1 MGDDERGVRP
11 PVAVVTDAACGLP
24 DALRAALE
32 ADHGLTVL
40 ELPVTVDGEPL
51 APGSPA
57 ALELALA
64 SGRTLATSRPSPGA
78 VEAVYR
84 RLAGAGHPHIVS
96 VHLSAGLS
104 GTVDSARW
112 AAGRVPVPVSVI
124 DSGTAGMAL
133 GFAVRDACLTAATGA
148 PPAAVVAAARHAA
161 EQHRVRFYVPS
172 LDTLRR
178 GGRVGGAA
186 AWLGGVLA
194 IKPLLQIDDGVVVPL
209 ERVRSAPRAIRRL
222 EALAVT
228 DLGVVP
234 AGDRDCA
241 VHHFGNLAEADEL
254 AERLTAQTGVR
265 PLVSRLPSVLAAHV
279 GLGVLG
285 VVTGR
290 RDSPFTRP
298 RTDG

>member
-1 MGDDERGVRP
+1 MSEPGQRVP
-11 PVAVVTDAACGLP
+11 SVAVVTDAACGLP
-24 DALRAALE
+24 DDLRATLE
-32 ADHGLTVL
+32 AEHGLTVL
-40 ELPVTVDGEPL
+40 DLPVSVDGETLP
-51 APGSPA
+51 PGPPA

-64 SGRTLATSRPSPGA
+64 SGRAVATSRPSPGA

-84 RLAGAGHPHIVS
+84 RLAAAGHTHIVS

-133 GFAVRDACLTAATGA
+133 GYAVRDACAAAAAGA
-148 PPAAVVAAARHAA
+148 TPAAVAASARRAS
-161 EQHRVRFYVPS
+161 ERHRVRFYVPN
-172 LDTLRR
+172 LETLRR

-186 AWLGGVLA
+186 AWIGGVLA

-209 ERVRSAPRAIRRL
+209 ERIRSAVRAIRRL
-222 EALAVT
+222 EALAAA
-228 DLGVVP
+228 DLAATP
-234 AGDRDCA
+234 PSLPRECA
-241 VHHFGNLAEADEL
+241 VHHFGNVAEAEEL
-254 AERLTAQTGVR
+254 AERLTEQTGVR

-290 RDSPFTRP
+290 PGSPSTG
-298 RTDG
+298 TVAHG